1 MWKQGKIPKSE
12 IFRRFPRAT
21 LITLQLSSLPSKTW
35 REQGTIPKCKHFQ
48 SIVVKPHRR
57 RRIERIGEIGIE
69 IGFVGEECLF
79 GNLLNIRMG
88 IDVGFR
94 HALPDLR

>member
-1 MWKQGKIPKSE
+1 MSAVAFSVPSDGMSPCCHRFRDKCPHFLPRDIEDREVNCRFARKGE
-12 IFRRFPRAT
+12 IYCRT
-21 LITLQLSSLPSKTW
+21 
-35 REQGTIPKCKHFQ
+35 
-48 SIVVKPHRR
+48 
-57 RRIERIGEIGIE
+57 RIERIGEIGIE